1 MKELVHEMFQ
11 LYNTGQSFVLATV
24 VTNNGSVPREAGA
37 KMLVRPDGSTAGTVG
52 GGILEARVE
61 ELARA
66 SLKNRRSLVKDFAFT
81 GKDAATMDAICGGR
95 VEVLVEWLDSSDAET
110 GALLTD
116 LRDSVAAR
124 RKGWL
129 VTVLPDGKPVLPDD
143 IEGSPHR
150 CLVHLHGEITGA
162 LPEGLDEETV
172 VSCSRPRLVEAAG
185 KRVMVEP
192 LDTAG
197 KVIIFGAGHVS
208 RALAAFTSAVGFWS
222 VVVDDRPEFANA
234 ERFPTADSIVA
245 LDSFDNVMDGL
256 EIDSDTF
263 LVIVTRGHLND
274 REVLAQA
281 LKTPAGYI
289 GMIGSR
295 RKTSLIYDQ
304 LCKEG
309 VREDEIRRVHAPI
322 GIDIGA
328 ETPEEIGI
336 SIAAELIQA
345 RMSR

>member
-11 LYNTGQSFVLATV
+11 LYTSGQSFVLATV

-37 KMLVRPDGSTAGTVG
+37 KMLVRPDGSTVGTVG

-66 SLKNRRSLVKDFAFT
+66 SLKTRRSLVKDYAFT

-95 VEVLVEWLDSSDAET
+95 VEVLVEWMDGTEAKN

-116 LRDSVAAR
+116 LRDSLTAR

-129 VTVLPDGKPVLPDD
+129 VTVLP
-143 IEGSPHR
+143 EGGESNPQR

-162 LPEGLDEETV
+162 LPEELDEETV
-172 VSCSRPRLVEAAG
+172 VSSRRPRLVVAAG

-197 KVIIFGAGHVS
+197 QVIIFGAGHVS
-208 RALAAFTSAVGFWS
+208 RALAAFTSAVGFWT
-222 VVVDDRPEFANA
+222 VVVDDRPEFANT
-234 ERFPTADSIVA
+234 ERFPTADSVLA

-256 EIDSDTF
+256 EIDSDTY

-274 REVLAQA
+274 LLVLSQA

-295 RKTSLIYDQ
+295 RKTSLIFDQ
-304 LCKEG
+304 LRKDG
-309 VREDEIRRVHAPI
+309 VREDEIRRVFAPI
-322 GIDIGA
+322 GVDIGA

-345 RMSR
+345 RVRK